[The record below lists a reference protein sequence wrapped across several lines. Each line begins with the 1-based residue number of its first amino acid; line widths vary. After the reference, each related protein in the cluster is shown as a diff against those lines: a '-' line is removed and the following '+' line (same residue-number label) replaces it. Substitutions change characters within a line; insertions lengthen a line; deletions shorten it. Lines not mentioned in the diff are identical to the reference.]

1 LRFPVFARNVENYD
15 LLLYVAN
22 WPKPRI
28 NAWDALLKARA
39 IENMCYTIGVNRIG
53 EDANGL
59 DYPGHSQVFDYLG
72 NSIVDCEDQFG
83 VFKFVL
89 DKKAQLNTRQ
99 KLNFLSDRDGFAL
112 L

>member
-1 LRFPVFARNVENYD
+1 LSFPLFARNLENYD

-53 EDANGL
+53 EDANKL
-59 DYPGHSQVFDYLG
+59 EYPGHSRATDFLG
-72 NSIVDCEDQFG
+72 NTIVDCEDELG
-83 VFKFVL
+83 VFIFEL
-89 DKKAQLNTRQ
+89 DKNDQQETRQ
-99 KLNFLSDRDGFAL
+99 KLNFLNDRDDFSL
-112 L
+112 I